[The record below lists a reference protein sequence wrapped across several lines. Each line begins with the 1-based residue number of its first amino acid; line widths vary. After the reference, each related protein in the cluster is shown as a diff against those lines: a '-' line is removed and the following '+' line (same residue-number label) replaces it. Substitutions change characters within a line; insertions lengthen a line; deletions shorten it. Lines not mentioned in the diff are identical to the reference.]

1 MLSFK
6 KKKHPPIPLE
16 ELELLQNA
24 QKRIRQ
30 RKDLYSHIVVLLL
43 GRVYKQL
50 INKIFIYGVAYDWSL
65 WAIEVY
71 GLILV
76 LHIVNVHGN
85 DRFMGG
91 DWERRQRERLVA
103 LQREKF
109 AEIQKEIETVFPLS
123 AINKKKG
130 E

>member
-30 RKDLYSHIVVLLL
+30 RKALYSHFVVFLL
-43 GRVYKQL
+43 GSVFMVL
-50 INKIFIYGVAYDWSL
+50 INKIFKYGVAYDWSL
-65 WAIEVY
+65 WAIVVW
-71 GLILV
+71 GFILA
-76 LHIVNVHGN
+76 LHIFNVHVTH
-85 DRFMGG
+85 RFMGA

-103 LQREKF
+103 LQREKI
-109 AEIQKEIETVFPLS
+109 AEIQKEIETDFPLS